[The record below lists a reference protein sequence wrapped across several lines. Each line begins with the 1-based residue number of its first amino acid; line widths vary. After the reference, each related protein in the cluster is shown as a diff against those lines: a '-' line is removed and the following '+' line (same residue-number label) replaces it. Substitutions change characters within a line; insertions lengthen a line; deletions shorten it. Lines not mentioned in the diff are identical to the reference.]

1 MYNIFLKGGEEARK
15 KSRTTTTKRKKRN
28 TSKWGKKTL
37 NHKIYIFYSFGL
49 YFRKHSADFDIFI
62 RLENRGEIYIRRAHT
77 YTYIYIDVRSAAVIL
92 GLNRT
97 RAPRNVSH
105 RRRTTALP

>member
-1 MYNIFLKGGEEARK
+1 MERK
-15 KSRTTTTKRKKRN
+15 REKSRAQRQRQREKK
-28 TSKWGKKTL
+28 KKYIQMGEKKPL
-37 NHKIYIFYSFGL
+37 NRKIYIFYSFGL

-105 RRRTTALP
+105 RRRRRRRTAALP

>member
-1 MYNIFLKGGEEARK
+1 MGEKQTPVNR
-15 KSRTTTTKRKKRN
+15 
-28 TSKWGKKTL
+28 
-37 NHKIYIFYSFGL
+37 KIYIFSSFGL

-62 RLENRGEIYIRRAHT
+62 RLENRGEIYIRRKRT
-77 YTYIYIDVRSAAVIL
+77 YTYIYIYIDVRSAAVIL

-97 RAPRNVSH
+97 RAPRNVSRRR